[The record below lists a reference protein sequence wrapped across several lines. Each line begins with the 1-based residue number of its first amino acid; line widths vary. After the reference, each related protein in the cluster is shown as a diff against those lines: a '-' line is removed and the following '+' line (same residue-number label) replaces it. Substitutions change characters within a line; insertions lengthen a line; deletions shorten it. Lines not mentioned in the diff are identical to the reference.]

1 MHSITDPVVMQAWAQ
16 QRRREGRRIG
26 LVPTMGYLHAG
37 HLSLVALARQQ
48 ADLVVV
54 SLFVNPTQFGPEE
67 DFDTYPRDAAGD
79 AQRCREAGVDV
90 LFMPAARSVYAP
102 DATVTVVERGLSA
115 SLCGRSRPGHFD
127 GVVTVVTKLFN
138 MVLPDMAV
146 FGEKDAQQLAIIRR
160 LVRDLNIPVKI
171 FSGPIVREPDGMA
184 MSSRNRTLSDAHRR
198 QAAALYASL
207 QHVQAAARQAPLRA
221 SLCREMIATHLAE
234 QAPAFELEYVELCDA
249 RSLLAQELTKPGTL
263 IALAGKIG
271 STRLIDN
278 VVV

>member
-1 MHSITDPVVMQAWAQ
+1 MHSITDPVAMQAWAQ

-37 HLSLVALARQQ
+37 HLSLIALARQQ

-67 DFDTYPRDAAGD
+67 DFDTYPRDPAGD
-79 AQRCREAGVDV
+79 ARRCREAGVDV

-102 DATVTVVERGLSA
+102 DATVAVIERGLSA

-160 LVRDLNIPVKI
+160 LVRDLNIPVQI
-171 FSGPIVREPDGMA
+171 VGGAIVREPDGLA
-184 MSSRNRTLSDAHRR
+184 MSSRNRTLGAAHRR
-198 QAAALYASL
+198 QAAALYGSL
-207 QHVQAAARQAPLRA
+207 RRVQAAARQAPLPA
-221 SLCREMIATHLAE
+221 STCREMIETHLAE
-234 QAPAFELEYVELCDA
+234 QAPAFELEYVVLCDA
-249 RSLLAQELTKPGTL
+249 ESLVAQELTQSGRL
-263 IALAGKIG
+263 IALAGRLG

>member
-1 MHSITDPVVMQAWAQ
+1 MHSITDPWAMQVWSQ
-16 QRRREGRRIG
+16 DQRREGLRIG

-37 HLSLVALARQQ
+37 HLSLVELARQQ

-54 SLFVNPTQFGPEE
+54 SLFVNPTQFGPDE
-67 DFDTYPRDAAGD
+67 DFGTYPRDVAGD
-79 AQRCREAGVDV
+79 SQRCRDAGVDV

-102 DATVTVVERGLSA
+102 DATISVIERGLSA

-160 LVRDLNIPVKI
+160 LVRDLNVPVQI
-171 FSGPIVREPDGMA
+171 LSGPIVREPDGLA
-184 MSSRNRTLSDAHRR
+184 MSSRNRTLGDAHRR

-207 QHVQAAARQAPLRA
+207 QDVQAAARQAPLRA
-221 SLCREMIATHLAE
+221 SICREMIVMHLAE
-234 QAPAFELEYVELCDA
+234 QAPAFELEYVVLCDG
-249 RSLLAQELTKPGTL
+249 RSLAAQEITQSGTL
-263 IALAGKIG
+263 IALAGRLG